1 MANAAILRS
10 IVQLA
15 QRLGAKP
22 GKFGGTRS
30 NITFLGSGPSNELF
44 SQSLRINEL
53 PGLFGAGGKLKP
65 AILDKVN
72 SGVSY
77 AMAGKLSSG
86 QLRTLDAS
94 LKAMDNLQSGLT
106 KPTGI
111 INTESFRMLGRRGA
125 KGSEFKELGQRL
137 KAQRTQGFKEA
148 MEAADDLIL
157 EGSGGTITRTDLK
170 NLSPEA
176 LQNLRL
182 EFAPD
187 IMARFFKPK
196 LAGGGRVN
204 FESGANYDYQQF
216 EEFMKKR
223 GQAMKEFELQQLLEE
238 LNEYIKSS
246 QGPEVI
252 EAAEGGMIK
261 DKGLANILAV

>member
-1 MANAAILRS
+1 MASQAVLQS
-10 IVQLA
+10 IIKLA
-15 QRLGAKP
+15 QRLGARP

-77 AMAGKLSSG
+77 AMAGKLSRG
-86 QLRTLDAS
+86 QLTTLNAS
-94 LKAMDNLQSGLT
+94 LKAMDNLQSSFM

-111 INTESFRMLGRRGA
+111 INTESFRMLGRRRA

-148 MEAADDLIL
+148 MEAADDLII
-157 EGSGGTITRTDLK
+157 ESGGITRTELN

-176 LQNLRL
+176 LQALRL

-196 LAGGGRVN
+196 LAGGGMV
-204 FESGANYDYQQF
+204 GLTDD
-216 EEFMKKR
+216 
-223 GQAMKEFELQQLLEE
+223 
-238 LNEYIKSS
+238 
-246 QGPEVI
+246 I
-252 EAAEGGMIK
+252 EAPESA
-261 DKGLANILAV
+261 GLANILAV

>member
-1 MANAAILRS
+1 MANPAILRS

-22 GKFGGTRS
+22 GKVGGTRS

-77 AMAGKLSSG
+77 AMAGKLSRG
-86 QLRTLDAS
+86 QLTTLNAS
-94 LKAMDNLQSGLT
+94 LKAMDNLQSSFM

-111 INTESFRMLGRRGA
+111 INTESFRMLGRRRA

-148 MEAADDLIL
+148 MEAADDLII
-157 EGSGGTITRTDLK
+157 ESGGITRTELN

-176 LQNLRL
+176 LQALRL

-196 LAGGGRVN
+196 LAGGG
-204 FESGANYDYQQF
+204 
-216 EEFMKKR
+216 
-223 GQAMKEFELQQLLEE
+223 
-238 LNEYIKSS
+238 
-246 QGPEVI
+246 
-252 EAAEGGMIK
+252 MIL
-261 DKGLANILAV
+261 DNMGLANILAV

>member
-1 MANAAILRS
+1 MANPAILQS
-10 IVQLA
+10 IIRLA
-15 QRLGAKP
+15 TRLGANP
-22 GKFGGTRS
+22 SKFTGSRT
-30 NITFLGSGPSNELF
+30 NIRFLGSGPSNELF

-77 AMAGKLSSG
+77 AMAGKLSRG
-86 QLRTLDAS
+86 QLTTLNAS
-94 LKAMDNLQSGLT
+94 LKAMDNLQSSFM

-111 INTESFRMLGRRGA
+111 INTESFRMLGRRRA

-148 MEAADDLIL
+148 MEAADDLII
-157 EGSGGTITRTDLK
+157 ESGGITRTELN

-176 LQNLRL
+176 LQALRL

-196 LAGGGRVN
+196 LAGGGMV
-204 FESGANYDYQQF
+204 GLTDD
-216 EEFMKKR
+216 
-223 GQAMKEFELQQLLEE
+223 
-238 LNEYIKSS
+238 
-246 QGPEVI
+246 I
-252 EAAEGGMIK
+252 EAPESA
-261 DKGLANILAV
+261 GLANILAV

>member
-1 MANAAILRS
+1 MANPAILRS

-111 INTESFRMLGRRGA
+111 VNTESFRMLGRRGA
-125 KGSEFKELGQRL
+125 KGSEFRELGQRL

-148 MEAADDLIL
+148 MEAADDLII
-157 EGSGGTITRTDLK
+157 ESGGITRTELN

-176 LQNLRL
+176 LQALRL

-196 LAGGGRVN
+196 LAGGG
-204 FESGANYDYQQF
+204 
-216 EEFMKKR
+216 
-223 GQAMKEFELQQLLEE
+223 
-238 LNEYIKSS
+238 
-246 QGPEVI
+246 
-252 EAAEGGMIK
+252 MIL
-261 DKGLANILAV
+261 DNMGLANILAV

>member
-1 MANAAILRS
+1 MANPAILRS

-22 GKFGGTRS
+22 GKFGGTKS

-53 PGLFGAGGKLKP
+53 PGLFQAGGKLKP
-65 AILDKVN
+65 SMLSKVE
-72 SGVSY
+72 SGAGY
-77 AMAGKLSSG
+77 AMANKLSTP
-86 QLRTLDAS
+86 QLRTLEAS

-111 INTESFRMLGRRGA
+111 VNTESFRILGRRGA

-148 MEAADDLIL
+148 MEAADDLII
-157 EGSGGTITRTDLK
+157 EKSAGGITRTELK

-187 IMARFFKPK
+187 IMGRFFKPK
-196 LAGGGRVN
+196 LAGGG
-204 FESGANYDYQQF
+204 
-216 EEFMKKR
+216 
-223 GQAMKEFELQQLLEE
+223 
-238 LNEYIKSS
+238 
-246 QGPEVI
+246 
-252 EAAEGGMIK
+252 MIL
-261 DKGLANILAV
+261 DNMGLANILAV

>member
-1 MANAAILRS
+1 MANPAILRS

-77 AMAGKLSSG
+77 AMAGKLSRG
-86 QLRTLDAS
+86 QLTTLNAS
-94 LKAMDNLQSGLT
+94 LKAMDNLQSSLM

-148 MEAADDLIL
+148 MEAADDLII
-157 EGSGGTITRTDLK
+157 ESGGITKTELN

-176 LQNLRL
+176 LQALRL

-196 LAGGGRVN
+196 LAGGGMV
-204 FESGANYDYQQF
+204 GLTDD
-216 EEFMKKR
+216 
-223 GQAMKEFELQQLLEE
+223 
-238 LNEYIKSS
+238 
-246 QGPEVI
+246 I
-252 EAAEGGMIK
+252 EAPESA
-261 DKGLANILAV
+261 GLANILAV

>member
-1 MANAAILRS
+1 MANPAILRS

-77 AMAGKLSSG
+77 AMAGKLSRG
-86 QLRTLDAS
+86 QLTTLNAS
-94 LKAMDNLQSGLT
+94 LKAMDNLQSSFM

-111 INTESFRMLGRRGA
+111 INTESFRMLGRRRA

-148 MEAADDLIL
+148 MEAADDLII
-157 EGSGGTITRTDLK
+157 ESGGITRTELN

-176 LQNLRL
+176 LQALRL

-196 LAGGGRVN
+196 LAGGGMV
-204 FESGANYDYQQF
+204 GLTDD
-216 EEFMKKR
+216 
-223 GQAMKEFELQQLLEE
+223 
-238 LNEYIKSS
+238 
-246 QGPEVI
+246 I
-252 EAAEGGMIK
+252 EAPESA
-261 DKGLANILAV
+261 GLANILAV